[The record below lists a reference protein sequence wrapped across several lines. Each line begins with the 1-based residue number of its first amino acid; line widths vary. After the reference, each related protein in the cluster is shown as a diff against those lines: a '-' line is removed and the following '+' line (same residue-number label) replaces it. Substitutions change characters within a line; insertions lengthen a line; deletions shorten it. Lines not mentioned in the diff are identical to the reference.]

1 MVEKVNEVLKEL
13 SEMEQTVNVRSS
25 IVFGERFRNSLNSI
39 GPKLPPPGLT
49 PDNEPEEIEVNEP
62 IVVDPNALKNLN

>member
-13 SEMEQTVNVRSS
+13 SEMEQTVKVRSS

-39 GPKLPPPGLT
+39 GPKLPPPGLA
-49 PDNEPEEIEVNEP
+49 PDEPEEIEVNEP